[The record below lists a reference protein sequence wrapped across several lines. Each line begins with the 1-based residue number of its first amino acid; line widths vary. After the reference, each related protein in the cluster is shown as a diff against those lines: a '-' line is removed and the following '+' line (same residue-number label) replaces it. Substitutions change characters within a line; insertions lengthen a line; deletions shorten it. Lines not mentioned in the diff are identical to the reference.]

1 MRRIDYPQMKKD
13 LQARRDMYMEMFGRG
28 NISYQDLAR
37 EIEKIEPKMQE
48 VLHWEAQQAWDAQQ
62 RELHAQL
69 REKFR
74 GWSAAQIRE
83 WVKNNPNFL
92 GQGNPGFWNRYGKKQ
107 PGDVQYQ
114 GYEFQRYFGPN
125 SPAFD
130 QSPSGG
136 TVMRDDVITEDV
148 VVPGGGNVTGVE
160 APPPGGGSTRYPI
173 TTSEGF
179 DRDERA
185 KARVRAEIKEE
196 EELDKA
202 FTDAAVRDD
211 ANFIIMVE
219 DFATDIIKGTPH
231 HKGGKWTLDLVP
243 EEYRE
248 DVRKEIARRKA
259 AKKRT

>member
-1 MRRIDYPQMKKD
+1 M
-13 LQARRDMYMEMFGRG
+13 
-28 NISYQDLAR
+28 
-37 EIEKIEPKMQE
+37 
-48 VLHWEAQQAWDAQQ
+48 
-62 RELHAQL
+62 
-69 REKFR
+69 
-74 GWSAAQIRE
+74 
-83 WVKNNPNFL
+83 
-92 GQGNPGFWNRYGKKQ
+92 
-107 PGDVQYQ
+107 QYQ

-136 TVMRDDVITEDV
+136 TVMLDEDMEDV
-148 VVPGGGNVTGVE
+148 VVPGGGK
-160 APPPGGGSTRYPI
+160 APPPGGGSERYPVLGTDQLEEQWRTEARI
-173 TTSEGF
+173 
-179 DRDERA
+179 RA
-185 KARVRAEIKEE
+185 DIKEE
-196 EELDKA
+196 GDLDKA

-259 AKKRT
+259 A